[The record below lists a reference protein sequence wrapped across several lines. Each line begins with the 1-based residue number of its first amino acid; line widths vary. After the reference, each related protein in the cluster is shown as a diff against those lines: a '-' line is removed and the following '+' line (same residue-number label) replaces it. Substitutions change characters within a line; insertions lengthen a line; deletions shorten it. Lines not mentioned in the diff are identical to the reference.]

1 MKPASRTSSLKQ
13 ALASLIQSCYWG
25 STPRT
30 RADWNLRLDGID
42 AREVP
47 ALLQELVRLRAVEE
61 HRRGTWISVT
71 GAGRKLYQDMAIR

>member
-71 GAGRKLYQDMAIR
+71 GAGRALYKTLS